1 MNNNAHRIKDLSGV
15 PKVSIIILNWN
26 TTFITCEL
34 LKSLKQHLTYPNVE
48 VILVDN
54 GSLEDPSDH
63 FYAIMSEIKIILNPS
78 NYGFSAGCNIGMKAA
93 TGDYFFLL
101 NSDTE
106 ITSGLLE
113 KLLSTFLEN
122 PNAGIVSPVIYSF
135 FDRNKIEYA
144 GYTRVHPIT
153 GRSKIL
159 STIEYLERF
168 GSSALY
174 STYFAYGAAML
185 IPRKVYDVVGGLCE
199 DYFAYYEELDWS
211 NRIREAGYSIYCH
224 SDAIV
229 YHKGSM
235 STASNTPFKTFL
247 LARNRML
254 YMKKNFY
261 GVSYFLFMIYFLL
274 VAAPK
279 NLIKYLFALQL
290 ENFKAYL
297 QALKY
302 HLLGQSEVLFK
313 SREGNIALSRT
324 II

>member
-1 MNNNAHRIKDLSGV
+1 MEKSEIRVEDLSGEA
-15 PKVSIIILNWN
+15 KVSIIILNWN
-26 TTFITCEL
+26 TTSITCEL

-54 GSLEDPSDH
+54 GSIEDPSPH
-63 FYAIMSEIKIILNPS
+63 FYAIRSDIKIIINPS

-93 TGDYFFLL
+93 TGDFFFLL

-106 ITSGLLE
+106 ITPGLLE
-113 KLLSTFLEN
+113 KLMSTFAQD
-122 PNAGIVSPVIYSF
+122 PTAGIVSPLIYSF
-135 FDRNKIEYA
+135 FDRNSIEYA

-159 STIEYLERF
+159 STSEHLERLG
-168 GSSALY
+168 GSSLY

-185 IPRKVYDVVGGLCE
+185 IPRNVYEVVGGLCE

-211 NRIREAGYSIYCH
+211 NRIREAGYIIYCH
-224 SDAIV
+224 SEAIV

-247 LARNRML
+247 LVRNRML

-261 GVSYFLFMIYFLL
+261 GLSYFLFMIYFLL
-274 VAAPK
+274 IAAPK
-279 NLIKYLFALQL
+279 NLTKYLFALQI
-290 ENFKAYL
+290 ENFKAYM

-302 HLLGQSEVLFK
+302 HLLGQSEFLFK
-313 SREGNIALSRT
+313 SKDGNTALIRT
-324 II
+324 IV